1 MNSNNTLTLNRT
13 LQNLKSM
20 FKRSILY
27 LPGSIF
33 MIALITS
40 MTAMNVSPT
49 NAGLFASEDNT
60 FVIAHLYAQSN
71 PSTLSPNELQQ
82 LAKDYLSTLA
92 ELRNQ
97 SNTNA
102 SSLID
107 QGNTTTTTTSNE
119 VDLAA
124 QQFKTDVSGNYRSP
138 TYGIL
143 DFVIPAEWYGSERQ
157 WSGDKS
163 ISLDMHAGTEEE
175 YMDQLLSPTSVDGC
189 KRYIS

>member
-27 LPGSIF
+27 LPVSIF

-49 NAGLFASEDNT
+49 NAGLFVSEDNT
-60 FVIAHLYAQSN
+60 FVIAPLYAQSN

-119 VDLAA
+119 VDL
-124 QQFKTDVSGNYRSP
+124 
-138 TYGIL
+138 
-143 DFVIPAEWYGSERQ
+143 GSSNSKQ
-157 WSGDKS
+157 
-163 ISLDMHAGTEEE
+163 M
-175 YMDQLLSPTSVDGC
+175 
-189 KRYIS
+189 